1 MEKHTRQ
8 IQAGKALKENISA
21 SGAGTQHRFELDDP
35 LTQTKHRYQTAD
47 AVRARA
53 VELGAI
59 QFQGRSADGATIQIK
74 QADGEWRADDGR
86 SLAAIQAGIDKES
99 VAAIE
104 ARAALRATAGG
115 VAAQTDRQMAQA
127 DIADARRIQSLG
139 RLERA
144 FSEMSK
150 NARASNHYK
159 ASLGDPLQGHGTVHQ
174 KMEAISRQRV
184 ERAGAWSP
192 EEAAR
197 QAKQDDVELRLAQT
211 PEERFYLGYQMGK
224 NRNANP
230 HYHAALLQA
239 ERGAEGNA
247 ERAQEHP
254 APRSVAGAGRN
265 DPASAAINSIEPDL
279 ERKQQRLVDEK
290 DRARAARVRSAADG
304 QTSPTP
310 HRQGSNKVES
320 DEVFTAGQRGK
331 PIVPPE
337 IERQYLRVGDK
348 FYHPKNT
355 DRVAFED
362 KGTRLETKSN
372 SKSIAGA
379 MVQIAE
385 ARGWDEIKVSGS
397 EVFRKEVWLE
407 AASRGMHVKGYSP
420 TELDKAELARQA
432 GEAKA
437 RDIASENKSVRLNK
451 RPGQEDDKPLASPH
465 SAATSRAKSSGNQAK
480 TATEE
485 MAHVFSTEPPADAV
499 KKHPELAGAVAAM
512 AAMGKK
518 AELDGLNPAQRAVV
532 TARLRQNVAN
542 SIERGEIPEVRMVEK
557 VEVKRDRKAERGYT
571 P

>member
-8 IQAGKALKENISA
+8 IQAGKALKENINA

-35 LTQTKHRYQTAD
+35 LTRTKHRYQTAD
-47 AVRARA
+47 AVRAKA
-53 VELGAI
+53 AELGAI
-59 QFQGRSADGATIQIK
+59 QFQVRSADGATIQIK
-74 QADGEWRADDGR
+74 QADGEWRAEDGR

-104 ARAALRATAGG
+104 ARAALRAVAGG
-115 VAAQTDRQMAQA
+115 VVAQTDRQMAQA

-150 NARASNHYK
+150 NARASIHYK
-159 ASLGDPLQGHGTVHQ
+159 ESLSDTLQGHGTVHQ

-197 QAKQDDVELRLAQT
+197 QARQDDAELRLART

-224 NRNANP
+224 NRNVNP

-247 ERAQEHP
+247 ERAQANP
-254 APRSVAGAGRN
+254 APRSVAGPAN
-265 DPASAAINSIEPDL
+265 DPASAVNSIEPDL
-279 ERKQQRLVDEK
+279 ERKQQRHADEK
-290 DRARAARVRSAADG
+290 ERARAARARSAADG
-304 QTSPTP
+304 QTAPAQ
-310 HRQGSNKVES
+310 RGQASNKVES
-320 DEVFTAGQRGK
+320 DEVFTAGQRDK
-331 PIVPPE
+331 QVVPPE

-372 SKSIAGA
+372 SKSIADA
-379 MVQIAE
+379 MVRIAE

-420 TELDKAELARQA
+420 SELDKAELARQA
-432 GEAKA
+432 GESKAK
-437 RDIASENKSVRLNK
+437 DIASENKPVRLNK
-451 RPGQEDDKPLASPH
+451 RPESEEDKPLTTSPPSAASP
-465 SAATSRAKSSGNQAK
+465 AKSKGNQAQ
-480 TATEE
+480 TAMKE
-485 MAHVFSTEPPADAV
+485 MARVFSTESPADAV
-499 KKHPELAGAVAAM
+499 KKHPELAGAAAALAAM
-512 AAMGKK
+512 EKK

-532 TARLRQNVAN
+532 TARLRKNVAN
-542 SIERGEIPEVRMVEK
+542 SIERGEIPEVRVAEK
-557 VEVKRDRKAERGYT
+557 TEVKRDRKAERGYA